1 MTNSSVQ
8 SEPDVPLV
16 GVAGWFLFM
25 WAARQIFPVALRAP
39 WSFSGWVGPILSI
52 AAWLIGGL
60 ATIAVVMMF
69 LNQERTPL
77 FMMPLELL
85 GVMAG
90 WGLVFLA
97 LVASLHLVSGQGIGA
112 PASAVVDDPLKSQI
126 EQLRGRQGRVGTLIG
141 ELEGQRSTIIGRLRQ
156 TKSDTDLHVLGHE
169 LLEIDRT
176 LKQLKREAEEAAL
189 TVAKGESLLRKNDRQ
204 KRLSDAGIDSNELAT
219 LRVRIEDS
227 LRSDSAPQSAG
238 EAIQFERVI
247 EEAKSSVSN

>member
-8 SEPDVPLV
+8 SEDDLSLL
-16 GVAGWFLFM
+16 GVAGWFLFL
-25 WAARQIFPVALRAP
+25 WAVSHVCPSTWRAH
-39 WSFSGWVGPILSI
+39 WRFDGWVSPVIS
-52 AAWLIGGL
+52 AASCGVGGL
-60 ATIAVVMMF
+60 ATIAIAMMF
-69 LNQERTPL
+69 VNQERRPL
-77 FMMPLELL
+77 FKMPLELL

-97 LVASLHLVSGQGIGA
+97 LVALLHLVSAQGIGV
-112 PASAVVDDPLKSQI
+112 PASAVVDDPLTSQI
-126 EQLRGRQGRVGTLIG
+126 EQLRERQGKVGTLIG

-176 LKQLKREAEEAAL
+176 LKQLKREAEKATL

-238 EAIQFERVI
+238 EAIQIDKVVGAARR
-247 EEAKSSVSN
+247 SGSD